1 VATFAELAALL
12 EVLGLVPVLLLELLE
27 LLEPLLPQPATSTM
41 VATAA
46 AAATIALDA
55 RKVIPPMPS
64 WLDKCMVARQ
74 VKQKIAAR
82 WPLIVC
88 LVAI

>member
-12 EVLGLVPVLLLELLE
+12 EVLGLVPALLLELLE

-41 VATAA
+41 VATTA

-55 RKVIPPMPS
+55 RKVIPS
-64 WLDKCMVARQ
+64 HAILARQ
-74 VKQKIAAR
+74 VHGGEAG
-82 WPLIVC
+82 
-88 LVAI
+88 